1 MKYKVIV
8 SPEAENDLSK
18 AFSWYEEKLQGLGY
32 EFLLQIDAG
41 INLLSKNPKLHPIEY
56 RETRKHI
63 IQRFPYKIIY
73 MSKEDTII
81 IIAVIHSR
89 RRPGL
94 SKKRVD
100 SINKQ
105 N

>member
-18 AFSWYEEKLQGLGY
+18 AFSWYEEKLPGLGDD
-32 EFLLQIDAG
+32 FLLQIDAG

-56 RETRKHI
+56 REIRKHLV
-63 IQRFPYKIIY
+63 QRFPYKIIY
-73 MSKEDTII
+73 MNKEETVI

-89 RRPGL
+89 RQPGL
-94 SKKRVD
+94 SKKRIN
-100 SINKQ
+100 SINKK